1 MTIHGDGGVSA
12 LYPEIDPF
20 VICRAVAA
28 VHENNARHLI
38 FLLVLL
44 ICLACTACEHE
55 EEGTMFPIK
64 TEMKTDGQLYRGGEV
79 EFPDSLWQTPAF
91 ERYEELDYEERNIR
105 AYFLDSVQDTK
116 VFAFVGIPKGASAE
130 NKVPGIVLVHG
141 GYGTASRMGRFL
153 GKARI
158 RRHRHGYRG
167 QDARDH
173 EPDDE

>member
-1 MTIHGDGGVSA
+1 MKK
-12 LYPEIDPF
+12 
-20 VICRAVAA
+20 
-28 VHENNARHLI
+28 
-38 FLLVLL
+38 FLCLFLVLL

-116 VFAFVGIPKGASAE
+116 VVCLCRYSKGSE
-130 NKVPGIVLVHG
+130 
-141 GYGTASRMGRFL
+141 R
-153 GKARI
+153 GK
-158 RRHRHGYRG
+158 
-167 QDARDH
+167 
-173 EPDDE
+173 

>member
-1 MTIHGDGGVSA
+1 MKK
-12 LYPEIDPF
+12 
-20 VICRAVAA
+20 
-28 VHENNARHLI
+28 
-38 FLLVLL
+38 FLCLFLVVL

-79 EFPDSLWQTPAF
+79 EFPESLWQTPAF

-116 VFAFVGIPKGASAE
+116 VFAFVGIPEGASAE

-141 GYGTASRMGRFL
+141 GDGTAYYEWVDFWVKRGYAAIAMDTEGRM
-153 GKARI
+153 
-158 RRHRHGYRG
+158 
-167 QDARDH
+167 
-173 EPDDE
+173 P